1 MSAPQPNSGNNIEQ
15 IRELIFGE
23 SMREYERR
31 FIELQKRVE
40 KNQARFE
47 ETVQELRQQ
56 IETVNGKG
64 KESLNGLKKE
74 LDEAARGIHQEL
86 ETMKAELLDKIQQLA
101 LDKTD
106 RLQLANFLTELALRL
121 KGEDVLQQ
129 LASQVESSEK

>member
-56 IETVNGKG
+56 IETANGKG